1 MGCIPRDGL
10 TLGLTDFG
18 CPDSECV
25 SDEHAP
31 RLGEEL
37 QLAFAAMTQLGR
49 RQFLATL
56 GAGIVGMTGALA
68 ACSSADGKSA
78 STPPTVGNTD
88 GVLAGLTLE
97 VRRDP
102 G

>member
-1 MGCIPRDGL
+1 MQGSLLAGNRL
-10 TLGLTDFG
+10 
-18 CPDSECV
+18 SECV

-68 ACSSADGKSA
+68 ACSSADGNTA
-78 STPPTVGNTD
+78 SSPPPATGSTD

>member
-1 MGCIPRDGL
+1 MQGSLLAGERRAEG
-10 TLGLTDFG
+10 
-18 CPDSECV
+18 E

-37 QLAFAAMTQLGR
+37 QLAFAAMTHFGR
-49 RQFLATL
+49 RQFLGTL
-56 GAGIVGMTGALA
+56 GAGLVGMTGVLA
-68 ACSSADGKSA
+68 ACSRGG
-78 STPPTVGNTD
+78 GNTASSLPATGSAD
-88 GVLAGLTLE
+88 GVLAGLSLE

>member
-1 MGCIPRDGL
+1 MGQ
-10 TLGLTDFG
+10 F
-18 CPDSECV
+18 
-25 SDEHAP
+25 
-31 RLGEEL
+31 
-37 QLAFAAMTQLGR
+37 GR

-68 ACSSADGKSA
+68 ACSSADGKTA
-78 STPPTVGNTD
+78 STPPTVSNTD

>member
-1 MGCIPRDGL
+1 M
-10 TLGLTDFG
+10 
-18 CPDSECV
+18 

-56 GAGIVGMTGALA
+56 GVGIVGMTGVLA
-68 ACSSADGKSA
+68 ACSSADGNTA
-78 STPPTVGNTD
+78 SSLPATDSTD
-88 GVLAGLTLE
+88 GVLAGLSLE